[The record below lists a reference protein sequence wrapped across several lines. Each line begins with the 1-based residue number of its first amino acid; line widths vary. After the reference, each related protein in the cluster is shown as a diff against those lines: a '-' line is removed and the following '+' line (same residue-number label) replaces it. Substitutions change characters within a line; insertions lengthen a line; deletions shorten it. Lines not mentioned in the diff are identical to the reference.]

1 MQGEGERSNER
12 HLKDVTSR
20 TCTEAKRIHQRQF
33 IDRSRSRIPTVET
46 HHVAS
51 SSLLVAGNV
60 SVWSIL
66 AQADAKVT
74 SKVSQ
79 TRCLDRLQ
87 LQIKKKAFVLSRATC
102 SPFAPIRGGDNLEN
116 ET

>member
-1 MQGEGERSNER
+1 MQGEAERSNER

-46 HHVAS
+46 DHVAS
-51 SSLLVAGNV
+51 QSLLVAGNV
-60 SVWSIL
+60 SVCSIL

-79 TRCLDRLQ
+79 TRCLEGLQ
-87 LQIKKKAFVLSRATC
+87 LQVKKTGIVFSRATF

>member
-1 MQGEGERSNER
+1 MQGEAERSNER

-46 HHVAS
+46 DHVAS
-51 SSLLVAGNV
+51 QSLLVAGNV

-79 TRCLDRLQ
+79 TRCLEGLQ
-87 LQIKKKAFVLSRATC
+87 LQVKKLALC
-102 SPFAPIRGGDNLEN
+102 SLEPLFRHLHQF
-116 ET
+116 EVVTI

>member
-33 IDRSRSRIPTVET
+33 IDRSRSRIPTFET
-46 HHVAS
+46 DHVAS
-51 SSLLVAGNV
+51 QSLLVAGNV
-60 SVWSIL
+60 SVSNKMPWR
-66 AQADAKVT
+66 T
-74 SKVSQ
+74 S
-79 TRCLDRLQ
+79 TAG
-87 LQIKKKAFVLSRATC
+87 KKIGPVFSRATF

>member
-1 MQGEGERSNER
+1 MQGEAERSNER

-46 HHVAS
+46 DHVAS
-51 SSLLVAGNV
+51 QSLLVAGNV
-60 SVWSIL
+60 SVCSIL
-66 AQADAKVT
+66 AQADAKFI

-79 TRCLDRLQ
+79 TRCLEGLQ
-87 LQIKKKAFVLSRATC
+87 LQVKNGIVFSRATFW
-102 SPFAPIRGGDNLEN
+102 PFAPIRGGDNLEN

>member
-1 MQGEGERSNER
+1 MQGEAERSNER

-46 HHVAS
+46 DHVAS
-51 SSLLVAGNV
+51 QSLLVAGNV

-79 TRCLDRLQ
+79 TRCLEGLQ
-87 LQIKKKAFVLSRATC
+87 LQVKNGIVFSRATFWL
-102 SPFAPIRGGDNLEN
+102 FAPIRGGDNLEN